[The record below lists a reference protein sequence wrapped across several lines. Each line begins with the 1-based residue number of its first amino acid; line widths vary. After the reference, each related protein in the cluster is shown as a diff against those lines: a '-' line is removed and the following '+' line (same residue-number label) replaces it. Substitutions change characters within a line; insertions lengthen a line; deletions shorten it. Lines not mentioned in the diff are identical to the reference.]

1 MTDHYELLQVS
12 RTADIE
18 TIHRIYRIMAGRF
31 HPDNPKSGDIEK
43 FLAVERAYRVLSDP
57 LRRADYDG
65 KSESQGRKTQPITE
79 ADLMDD
85 GIEMEWSRRLGAL
98 SLLYHRCRLDTEHPG
113 MSVLELEQ
121 RMGLPMERLTFT
133 LWYLKSKGYL
143 KVGDNS
149 DYALTVAGADYFES
163 KSSIVRMK
171 QLMPSEAAA

>member
-12 RTADIE
+12 RNADIE
-18 TIHRIYRIMAGRF
+18 TIHRVYRIMAGRF
-31 HPDNPKSGDIEK
+31 HPDNPKTGDIEK
-43 FLAVERAYRVLSDP
+43 FLAVERAYRVLSDS

-65 KSESQGRKTQPITE
+65 KSESQGCKAQPIAE
-79 ADLMDD
+79 PDLMDD
-85 GIEMEWSRRLGAL
+85 GIETEWSRRLGVL
-98 SLLYHRCRLDTEHPG
+98 SLLYHRCRLDAEHPG
-113 MSVLELEQ
+113 MSMLELEQ

-149 DYALTVAGADYFES
+149 DFALTVAGADYFES
-163 KSSIVRMK
+163 KTSVSRLK